1 MGTRTPLAPQ
11 EWYHVYN
18 RGTEKRNIFLSK
30 KEHERFLTL
39 LYLSNSGDPIHISN
53 HQGSTLTQ
61 LLEIPR
67 GEPLVDI
74 GAYCLMPNHFH
85 ILLRQ
90 RDDSGISRFIQKVS
104 TGYTMYFNILH
115 DRTGTLF
122 QGKFKSEHAASD
134 RYLKYLLSYIHL
146 NPLKLIDPQWKD
158 GGIKN
163 KKKAWAYLH
172 EYPYSSYLDYLGEK
186 RPLNKVLDMTA
197 LPLYFETPHALQ
209 TDMLEWISH
218 HNEQ

>member
-1 MGTRTPLAPQ
+1 MRAPLAVE

-30 KEHERFLTL
+30 KGYERFLTL
-39 LYLSNSGDPIHISN
+39 LYLSNSSNPMHISN
-53 HQGSTLTQ
+53 HQGSTLPQ

-90 RDDSGISRFIQKVS
+90 REDAGISRFMQKVS

-122 QGKFKSEHAASD
+122 QGKFKSEHADSD
-134 RYLKYLLSYIHL
+134 RYLKYLLAYIHL
-146 NPLKLIDPQWKD
+146 NPLTLLDPQWKED
-158 GGIKN
+158 GIKN
-163 KKKAWAYLH
+163 KKKAWVYLND
-172 EYPYSSYLDYLGEK
+172 YTYSSYLDYLGEK
-186 RPLNKVLDMTA
+186 RALNKVVDSTA
-197 LPLYFETPHALQ
+197 LPLYFKTPRALQ
-209 TDMLEWISH
+209 TDMLEWMSYPD
-218 HNEQ
+218 EK